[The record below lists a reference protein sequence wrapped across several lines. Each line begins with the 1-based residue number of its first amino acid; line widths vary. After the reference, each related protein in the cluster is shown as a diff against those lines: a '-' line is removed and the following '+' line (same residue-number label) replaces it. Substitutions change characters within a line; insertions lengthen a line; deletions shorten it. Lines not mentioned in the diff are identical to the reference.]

1 MSPLER
7 GFRGVLGWSKNTP
20 RPSATPLKRGTSAA
34 RFEDKLALL
43 TTDEFNLAIL
53 SVPGFLPTMPP
64 RVRKTR
70 SRLPSLAESF
80 VKKLSTADARLRRK
94 VVRYAFWVVGTLF
107 LYSLMVGTYNIPRI
121 IRLEMQKSALVETN
135 QRLLVNLMDN
145 DRIRKMLES
154 DRIYLEHIARTRFHM
169 ARPDETI
176 YLYRGR

>member
-1 MSPLER
+1 M
-7 GFRGVLGWSKNTP
+7 P
-20 RPSATPLKRGTSAA
+20 R
-34 RFEDKLALL
+34 
-43 TTDEFNLAIL
+43 
-53 SVPGFLPTMPP
+53 

-70 SRLPSLAESF
+70 SRLPSLTESF

-94 VVRYAFWVVGTLF
+94 VVRYAFWGVGILF
-107 LYSLMVGTYNIPRI
+107 FYSLMVGTYSIPRI
-121 IRLEMQKSALVETN
+121 VRLELQKSALIETN